1 MTREASLLEAER
13 TAREVLAPDLSGNQ
27 HGVGRGLFTLS
38 GNIPPS
44 VEADAC
50 ALFDKPDPCRLLP
63 ENPMPMSLAHH
74 APRLDALFDRAPV
87 LPVLVIEDLAQAV
100 PLARALV
107 AGGLPVLEI
116 TLRTPVALAAIAR
129 IAAEVEGALPGAG
142 TVLAASDFAAV
153 MAAGGSFAISPG
165 ATPALRK
172 AAETAALPWL
182 PGVATASELMQG
194 LECGQRHFKFFPAS
208 SAGGAAA
215 LRAFAGPFPQVR
227 FCPTGGLDAGSAADL
242 LALPN
247 VACVGGSWMLP
258 QAAIARGDWAR
269 IEALARE
276 AAALRIR

>member
-107 AGGLPVLEI
+107 AGGLPVLELSLI
-116 TLRTPVALAAIAR
+116 HI
-129 IAAEVEGALPGAG
+129 
-142 TVLAASDFAAV
+142 
-153 MAAGGSFAISPG
+153 
-165 ATPALRK
+165 
-172 AAETAALPWL
+172 
-182 PGVATASELMQG
+182 
-194 LECGQRHFKFFPAS
+194 
-208 SAGGAAA
+208 
-215 LRAFAGPFPQVR
+215 
-227 FCPTGGLDAGSAADL
+227 
-242 LALPN
+242 
-247 VACVGGSWMLP
+247 
-258 QAAIARGDWAR
+258 
-269 IEALARE
+269 
-276 AAALRIR
+276 